1 MPIHFLRHV
10 QGLALFHGVKISL
23 KPPCRYHG
31 MRIRTWADPGKQLA
45 TVPYQATALC
55 VYSYPAQRAAVEAM
69 GAGILRRLRNHGYS
83 SPENDTWVYKVVAD
97 SSCRKNRYQP
107 IRHAAAAGGRA
118 PGHVWGQYIQLQH
131 TPADPEEEASLAP
144 LSRAGLGPEGRSRLL
159 RYRGAGDETLR
170 SPGFYVPS

>member
-1 MPIHFLRHV
+1 MCS
-10 QGLALFHGVKISL
+10 KI
-23 KPPCRYHG
+23 
-31 MRIRTWADPGKQLA
+31 
-45 TVPYQATALC
+45 V
-55 VYSYPAQRAAVEAM
+55 
-69 GAGILRRLRNHGYS
+69 GAGILRRVGNHGYS

-144 LSRAGLGPEGRSRLL
+144 LSRAGLGPEGRSVGAASQPWILRAKLKRWKNYRLL
-159 RYRGAGDETLR
+159 QGRKRE
-170 SPGFYVPS
+170 